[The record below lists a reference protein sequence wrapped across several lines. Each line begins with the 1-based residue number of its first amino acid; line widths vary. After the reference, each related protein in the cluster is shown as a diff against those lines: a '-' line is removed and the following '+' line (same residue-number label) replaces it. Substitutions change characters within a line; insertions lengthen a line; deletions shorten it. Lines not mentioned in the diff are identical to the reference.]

1 MNLAQAFAR
10 NAFFKGLGEI
20 FIRLLS
26 FAFIVLVARTL
37 GGHDFGVLNFAY
49 SFALL
54 FVVVIDFGLNPLLIR
69 DAAREPE
76 RLPHI
81 FYNFL
86 IVKIGLALL
95 FGVAVLVG
103 LSIVTP
109 EPAMRRAAYWL
120 TAFVLLNS
128 FTEFCNTVFHAR
140 QQMQFEAAVMIFQK
154 IALLAF
160 GLLALGLGWGL
171 FGVAGAYV
179 AAGGCGLAVALGILI
194 RGGFIKGNW
203 KPDIG
208 FLKYI
213 WRQALPLTLTTLFV
227 NLYFRIDMIILAKLR
242 PAEELGWYGAAHKCV
257 EVLIVVPA
265 VLVAAAFPGF
275 SKLFREDRRKLAR
288 ASLKILRILL
298 LLGLPLAGGTV
309 ILARPLM
316 VLIFGPAYTAS
327 GYALA
332 WLSVA
337 LCFVFLNYP
346 LSYLLIS
353 GERQKVN
360 ALVSGLAVLVSVG
373 ANLFLIPKFGYLGAA
388 VAAVLTEAFLLAAY
402 FIAVSRCLF
411 PLPLFIHLVRVIVAT
426 GIMLVPVW
434 FMRNLHP
441 IFAITAGVSVYAA
454 AVWLVKAIQSEDI
467 DILRRIMKIPRSK
480 NRGF

>member
-1 MNLAQAFAR
+1 
-10 NAFFKGLGEI
+10 
-20 FIRLLS
+20 
-26 FAFIVLVARTL
+26 
-37 GGHDFGVLNFAY
+37 
-49 SFALL
+49 
-54 FVVVIDFGLNPLLIR
+54 
-69 DAAREPE
+69 
-76 RLPHI
+76 
-81 FYNFL
+81 
-86 IVKIGLALL
+86 
-95 FGVAVLVG
+95 
-103 LSIVTP
+103 
-109 EPAMRRAAYWL
+109 
-120 TAFVLLNS
+120 
-128 FTEFCNTVFHAR
+128 
-140 QQMQFEAAVMIFQK
+140 
-154 IALLAF
+154 
-160 GLLALGLGWGL
+160 
-171 FGVAGAYV
+171 
-179 AAGGCGLAVALGILI
+179 
-194 RGGFIKGNW
+194 
-203 KPDIG
+203 
-208 FLKYI
+208 
-213 WRQALPLTLTTLFV
+213 
-227 NLYFRIDMIILAKLR
+227 
-242 PAEELGWYGAAHKCV
+242 
-257 EVLIVVPA
+257 
-265 VLVAAAFPGF
+265 
-275 SKLFREDRRKLAR
+275 
-288 ASLKILRILL
+288 
-298 LLGLPLAGGTV
+298 
-309 ILARPLM
+309 M